1 MSKRH
6 QIDVEWDEVKNLYN
20 QRTHDISFEEAATVF
35 YDPLEITLN
44 DTDHSSS
51 EYRFLIIGESDA
63 GRLMVVSY
71 TERAGKIRLI
81 SARKPTRNERKDYQ
95 EN

>member
-35 YDPLEITLN
+35 YDPMHGSKP
-44 DTDHSSS
+44 DTEHSST
-51 EYRFLIIGESDA
+51 EHRFLSIGYSDK
-63 GRLMVVSY
+63 GRLILVSH
-71 TERAGKIRLI
+71 TERQGKMQLI

-95 EN
+95 ED

>member
-1 MSKRH
+1 MSKHH

-20 QRTHDISFEEAATVF
+20 QRAHDISFEEAATVF
-35 YDPLEITLN
+35 YDSLEITLN

-63 GRLMVVSY
+63 GRSMVVSY